1 MEIPEKLKQRHSPS
15 QTTVLSTNTW
25 QQLSNSISTAHI
37 PTRQQSTMLF
47 WLATDC
53 LLSMQIWRCRQD
65 LSAAI
70 IPIILCLEHEN
81 NFLIALHMH

>member
-15 QTTVLSTNTW
+15 QTTNTW

-47 WLATDC
+47 WLATECKYD
-53 LLSMQIWRCRQD
+53 D
-65 LSAAI
+65 VDKT
-70 IPIILCLEHEN
+70 
-81 NFLIALHMH
+81 